1 MLALKESYVLKGL
14 LSNVKKLILNEN
26 IKKKVNRPF
35 GFAKTPDDTE
45 FRNGLLVKDI
55 DGQTIF
61 MKNQPITVKTNI
73 SSSTLGI
80 KDKK

>member
-61 MKNQPITVKTNI
+61 MKKMVRLSVI
-73 SSSTLGI
+73 
-80 KDKK
+80 